1 MREIQYVE
9 AIREALRQEM
19 ERDDRVIIMGEDV
32 GPYGGMFKVTK
43 GLWEQFGEER
53 VRDTPISEAGITGTA
68 VGSAATGLRPV
79 VELMFMD
86 FVTIAMDQLANQG
99 AKMRYMFG
107 GKAKVPMVLRTNM
120 GAGRSS
126 AAQHSQSLQAWVA
139 HVPGLKVVMPSDPYD
154 AKGLMISA
162 IRDDNP
168 VVYLEHKFLYPVKGS
183 VPEEVYTVPLGK
195 AEVKRPGRDVT
206 IVATSMMVHK
216 ALNVANELSKEGIEI
231 EVVDPRTL
239 SPLDKETIAR
249 SVIKTGRAIVSD
261 EGCTSY
267 GAGAEL
273 AAVIMEEA
281 FDYLD
286 APVRRVCAPDVPI
299 PFSTALEELVTIS
312 EDDLIAAVREIMQ
325 GA

>member
-1 MREIQYVE
+1 MREILYVE

-19 ERDDRVIIMGEDV
+19 ELDERVIVMGEDV
-32 GPYGGMFKVTK
+32 GPYGGIFKVTK
-43 GLWEQFGEER
+43 GLWEQFGDER
-53 VRDTPISEAGITGTA
+53 VRDTPISEAGITGTG
-68 VGSAATGLRPV
+68 VGAAATGLRPV

-107 GKAKVPMVLRTNM
+107 GKARVPMVLRTNM

-154 AKGLMISA
+154 AKGLLISA

-168 VVYLEHKFLYPVKGS
+168 VVYLEHKFLYSVKGN
-183 VPEEVYTVPLGK
+183 VPEEVYTVPIGK
-195 AEVKRPGRDVT
+195 AEVKRAGRDVT
-206 IVATSMMVHK
+206 IVATSMMVYK
-216 ALNVANELSKEGIEI
+216 ALKVAEVLSKEGIEV

-249 SVIKTGRAIVSD
+249 SVVKTGRAIVSD

-273 AAVIMEEA
+273 ATVIMEEA

-299 PFSTALEELVTIS
+299 PFSPALEKHVTIN
-312 EDDLIAAVREIMQ
+312 EEQLIAAVREILQ

>member
-1 MREIQYVE
+1 MREISYVE

-19 ERDDRVIIMGEDV
+19 ERDERVIVMGEDV
-32 GPYGGMFKVTK
+32 GRYGGIFKVTS
-43 GLWEQFGEER
+43 GLWEQFGDER
-53 VRDTPISEAGITGTA
+53 VRDTPISEAAITGVA
-68 VGSAATGLRPV
+68 VGAAATGLRPV
-79 VELMFMD
+79 AELMFMD
-86 FVTIAMDQLANQG
+86 FVTIAMDQLVNQG

-154 AKGLMISA
+154 AKGLLISA

-168 VVYLEHKFLYPVKGS
+168 VVYLEHKFLYPVKS
-183 VPEEVYTVPLGK
+183 HVPEEIYTVPIGR
-195 AEVKRPGRDVT
+195 AEVKRAGRDVT
-206 IVATSMMVHK
+206 IVATSMMVRK
-216 ALNVANELSKEGIEI
+216 ALKVAEILSKEGIEI

-249 SVIKTGRAIVSD
+249 SVMKTGRAIVSD

-267 GAGAEL
+267 GVGAEI

-299 PFSTALEELVTIS
+299 PFSPALEKMVTIS
-312 EDDLIAAVREIMQ
+312 EAELIAAVREIV
-325 GA
+325 